1 MKSHDSQHLT
11 ADELDAFLTESSSP
25 RVLSHLG
32 TCPACAVMVEA
43 DARLVAALA
52 TLPYF
57 DPPRGFEERVL
68 LAASKAA
75 SARAAI
81 ITPRA
86 AAARPRALTAL
97 VVAGASMAAGFA
109 WATAHPADAIRWST
123 PALQQSGHALWLSL
137 QAAASGASAQPWF
150 SSLRDTLAMPGR
162 TLLFFIGGAGA
173 YAIALTGFRRL
184 MAEPATDAGW

>member
-1 MKSHDSQHLT
+1 MNSHDLQHLT

-32 TCPACAVMVEA
+32 TCPTCAVMVEA

-57 DPPRGFEERVL
+57 NPPRDFEERVL
-68 LAASKAA
+68 VAASRAA
-75 SARAAI
+75 SVRASI

-109 WATAHPADAIRWST
+109 WATAHPADAIRWSA
-123 PALQQSGHALWLSL
+123 PAFQQTGHALWLSL
-137 QAAASGASAQPWF
+137 QAAATNATAQPWF
-150 SSLRDTLAMPGR
+150 SPIRDSVAMPVR
-162 TLLFFIGGAGA
+162 TLLLFIGGAGA